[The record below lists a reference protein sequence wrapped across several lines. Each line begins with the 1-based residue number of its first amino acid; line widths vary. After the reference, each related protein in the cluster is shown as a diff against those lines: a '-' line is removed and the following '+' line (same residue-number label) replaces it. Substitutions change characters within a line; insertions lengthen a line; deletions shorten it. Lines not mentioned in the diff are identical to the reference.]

1 MGVVLFTQ
9 EWMCK
14 SLVDFGFGRLDAE
27 VYVFLALNGPNS
39 ASAITGALGVD
50 KWQIYRVLKKLESR
64 HILFRSHNLP
74 ALFSVLSFDR
84 LLDLL
89 SKTNLL
95 EAKKI
100 EQKKEDLLVLWN
112 SCIKM
117 SREKR
122 YNEK

>member
-1 MGVVLFTQ
+1 
-9 EWMCK
+9 MCK

-50 KWQIYRVLKKLESR
+50 KWQIYRVLKKLERR

-84 LLDLL
+84 FLDLL

-122 YNEK
+122 FNEK